1 MPYMVTFT
9 INIPPMLAYRPY
21 MDPMELFT
29 KKHWGFDRNHLGFY
43 QERNWILHAKRKKTG
58 YNGKVTRYDGGV
70 SVPHMGG
77 TDRAVHFDSQPCI
90 FGLPSWRT
98 QLGSRGFTNIIRLP
112 TCKVSGWW
120 LSHPTKNSFIVH

>member
-9 INIPPMLAYRPY
+9 INIPPMLAYIPY
-21 MDPMELFT
+21 MDPMGLFT
-29 KKHWGFDRNHLGFY
+29 KKHWGFDRNHWDFT
-43 QERNWILHAKRKKTG
+43 KKEIGYYMPREQTG

-98 QLGSRGFTNIIRLP
+98 QLGSRGFTNIIRLD
-112 TCKVSGWW
+112 TN
-120 LSHPTKNSFIVH
+120 L

>member
-1 MPYMVTFT
+1 
-9 INIPPMLAYRPY
+9 MLAYIPY
-21 MDPMELFT
+21 MDPMGLFT
-29 KKHWGFDRNHLGFY
+29 KKHWGFDRNHWDFT
-43 QERNWILHAKRKKTG
+43 KKEIGYYMPREQTG

-98 QLGSRGFTNIIRLP
+98 QLGSRGFTNIIRLD
-112 TCKVSGWW
+112 TN
-120 LSHPTKNSFIVH
+120 L